1 MIVKMVS
8 ENEVS
13 ITTACPFCGKVTVLV
28 VPADDFMAWQNG
40 SLVQNVFPYLSAED
54 REVLI
59 SGMCIDCQDSIF
71 G

>member
-1 MIVKMVS
+1 MIVEMIS
-8 ENEVS
+8 ETEVR
-13 ITTACPFCGKVTVLV
+13 ITTACPFCGKVTTLN
-28 VPADDFMAWQNG
+28 VPADGFMAWQNG
-40 SLVQNVFPYLSAED
+40 SLVQSAFPDMSAED

>member
-1 MIVKMVS
+1 MNVEMIS
-8 ENEVS
+8 ETEVR
-13 ITTACPFCGKVTVLV
+13 ITTVCPFCGKVTVLD
-28 VPADDFMAWQNG
+28 VPADGFMAWQNG
-40 SLVQNVFPYLSAED
+40 SLVQNAFPDLSAEQ